1 MECVYIQTLWT
12 LDNPD
17 HPQSS
22 QQSSLKH
29 VQIEQLASNPPS
41 MENAAN
47 QHTCDGPQPSP
58 PTHFLIVAYG
68 IQSHINPAQNLA
80 HRLARID
87 ASSVMCTLSIH
98 ASAHRRMFSSLITSP
113 DEETTDGIIS
123 YVPFSDGFD
132 DISKLSILSGDER
145 ARSRRTSFESLSA
158 IVSRLADRGR
168 PVTCIVC
175 TMAMPPVLDV
185 ARKNGIPLV
194 VFWNQPA
201 TVLAAYYH
209 YYHGYRE
216 LFASHASDPSYEVVL
231 PGMQPLCI
239 RSLPSFLVDVTNN
252 ELSNFVVE
260 GFQEL
265 FEFMDREKPKV
276 LVNTLNVL
284 EAATLTAVQPYFQE
298 VFTIGHLVAGSAKE
312 RIHMFQRDKKNY
324 MEWLDTHPERSVVY
338 ISFGSI
344 LTYSKRQVDEILHGM
359 QECEWPFL
367 WVVRKDGREEDL
379 SYLVDNIDD
388 HHNGMVIEWC
398 DQLDVLSHPSVG
410 CFVTQCGWNST
421 LEALELGV
429 PMVAVP
435 NWSDQPTIAYLVE
448 KKWTVGTR
456 VFRNDEGVI
465 VGTELAKSVKIV
477 MGDNEVATKIRERV
491 NAFKHK
497 IYEEAIRGE
506 TDLLVFTAAASVPRP
521 LLDHQPGTG
530 SRQLDLQNGGVGA
543 VPASSSAMAELQE
556 AWASEAKELNC
567 AVFLEIFEAG
577 EKLTRMPCSHC
588 FHGSCISDWLRVSHF
603 CPLCRF
609 ALPTEQQ

>member
-1 MECVYIQTLWT
+1 M
-12 LDNPD
+12 
-17 HPQSS
+17 
-22 QQSSLKH
+22 
-29 VQIEQLASNPPS
+29 A
-41 MENAAN
+41 NAAN
-47 QHTCDGPQPSP
+47 QHTCDGPQPSA

-98 ASAHRRMFSSLITSP
+98 ASAHRRMFSSLIASP

-145 ARSRRTSFESLSA
+145 ARSRCTSFESLSA
-158 IVSRLADRGR
+158 IVSQLAARGR

-216 LFASHASDPSYEVVL
+216 LFASHASDPSCEVVL

-239 RSLPSFLVDVTNN
+239 RSLPSFLVDVTNDK
-252 ELSNFVVE
+252 LSSFVVE

-324 MEWLDTHPERSVVY
+324 MEWLDTHSERSVVY

-448 KKWTVGTR
+448 KEWMVGTR
-456 VFRNDEGVI
+456 VYRNDEGVI

-491 NAFKHK
+491 NSFKHK
-497 IYEEAIRGE
+497 IHEEAIRGE
-506 TDLLVFTAAASVPRP
+506 TGQRS
-521 LLDHQPGTG
+521 
-530 SRQLDLQNGGVGA
+530 LQIF
-543 VPASSSAMAELQE
+543 
-556 AWASEAKELNC
+556 AKTIIE
-567 AVFLEIFEAG
+567 
-577 EKLTRMPCSHC
+577 
-588 FHGSCISDWLRVSHF
+588 SD
-603 CPLCRF
+603 
-609 ALPTEQQ
+609 